1 MEKDLS
7 YFMEHPEEFDQLSDE
22 DRMSLHIGESIEG
35 EITGG
40 SPAASIEAS
49 AEEGATDKTQTA
61 AEEAPVVVAK
71 DGKHTIPFEEL
82 QRARDEAKYWQAQ
95 AEEASRI
102 AQQSQSEQ
110 PHNPTAAVDLKQL
123 RRELREAMLL
133 DDDARI
139 DELEAQIDEEISRK
153 AEAKAIQVL
162 EQQAAQAE
170 ERAISAT
177 AESLIKTYPDLDHT
191 KPGANLEAI
200 ATVQALSAMYVNR
213 GSTRAQALV
222 DAVDRVAKLYGM
234 GEKAKADLPDEAA
247 MEKAEKVI
255 AQASAKAKVPSSLS
269 SIPAAATPPAD
280 ELQALSSMSVQQAQD
295 KLMSMP
301 REKILAVLSRQM

>member
-35 EITGG
+35 EITGE
-40 SPAASIEAS
+40 SPDASTEKS
-49 AEEGATDKTQTA
+49 AEGTTENEAQTA
-61 AEEAPVVVAK
+61 AEEPIVVVAK

-82 QRARDEAKYWQAQ
+82 QRAKDEAKYWQAQ
-95 AEEASRI
+95 AEEASRL

-110 PHNPTAAVDLKQL
+110 QQNQPAAVDLKQL

-133 DDDARI
+133 DNDARI
-139 DELEAQIDEEISRK
+139 EELEAQIDEEISRK
-153 AEAKAIQVL
+153 AEARAIQVL
-162 EQQAAQAE
+162 QQQAAQAE

-177 AESLIKTYPDLDHT
+177 AEILIKTYPDLDHT

-200 ATVQALSAMYVNR
+200 ATVQALSAMYVNK

-247 MEKAEKVI
+247 MVKAEKVI

-280 ELQALSSMSVQQAQD
+280 ELQALSSMSVQQVQD

>member
-35 EITGG
+35 EITGE
-40 SPAASIEAS
+40 SPDASTEKS
-49 AEEGATDKTQTA
+49 AEGATKNEAQTA
-61 AEEAPVVVAK
+61 AEEPIVVVAK

-95 AEEASRI
+95 AEEASRL

-110 PHNPTAAVDLKQL
+110 QQNQPAAVDLKQL

-133 DDDARI
+133 ENDARI
-139 DELEAQIDEEISRK
+139 EELEAQIDEEISCK
-153 AEAKAIQVL
+153 AEARAIQVL
-162 EQQAAQAE
+162 QQQAAQAE

-177 AESLIKTYPDLDHT
+177 AEILIKTYPDLDHT

-200 ATVQALSAMYVNR
+200 ATVQALSAMYVNK

-247 MEKAEKVI
+247 MAKAEKVI

-269 SIPAAATPPAD
+269 SIPAAATPPTD
-280 ELQALSSMSVQQAQD
+280 ELQALSSMSVQQVQD

>member
-1 MEKDLS
+1 M
-7 YFMEHPEEFDQLSDE
+7 
-22 DRMSLHIGESIEG
+22 
-35 EITGG
+35 
-40 SPAASIEAS
+40 
-49 AEEGATDKTQTA
+49 
-61 AEEAPVVVAK
+61 VAK

-213 GSTRAQALV
+213 DLLAL
-222 DAVDRVAKLYGM
+222 RRWWTLLIGW
-234 GEKAKADLPDEAA
+234 
-247 MEKAEKVI
+247 
-255 AQASAKAKVPSSLS
+255 PSSMGWERRRKLTFRMKPRWRRRKKLS
-269 SIPAAATPPAD
+269 HRPAQRQRCRQAFRQFLRRNPA
-280 ELQALSSMSVQQAQD
+280 
-295 KLMSMP
+295 
-301 REKILAVLSRQM
+301 SR

>member
-1 MEKDLS
+1 
-7 YFMEHPEEFDQLSDE
+7 MEHPEEFDQLSDE

-95 AEEASRI
+95 AEKPAGSLNSPNQSSRI
-102 AQQSQSEQ
+102 
-110 PHNPTAAVDLKQL
+110 TRRAVDLKQL

-247 MEKAEKVI
+247 MAKAEKLSHRP
-255 AQASAKAKVPSSLS
+255 AQRQRCRQAFRQFLRPQPRQQMSCRRFRRCLCSKFRTSS
-269 SIPAAATPPAD
+269 
-280 ELQALSSMSVQQAQD
+280 
-295 KLMSMP
+295 
-301 REKILAVLSRQM
+301 

>member
-40 SPAASIEAS
+40 SPAARIEAS

-200 ATVQALSAMYVNR
+200 ATVQALSAMYVNK

-247 MEKAEKVI
+247 MAKAEKVI